1 MLHGLLKWCLSSS
14 STPQDAFKRVH
25 ARLACPP
32 QLSRS
37 DADSSGAIAPESRVV
52 DPYHFIVCQHGVLG
66 SAADFENVIVD
77 AFVSHEVSVL
87 EASEMVAA
95 AKWEEAAARMAAMSA
110 VECAGERGVSVRGEF
125 SGSPLPF
132 YGSPCPR
139 YRCSS
144 VPPSAPVPVAC
155 IPGTSGARHT
165 VLSLTSSL
173 PTVPGSTTTPV
184 SSTDDSVMPRTELK
198 EVLLEAAS
206 MKAAAAQR
214 HQWQAASMRD
224 IADDADKASGLHEVD
239 PGSNLDNALAAEQHA
254 RRAAYKAAYR
264 LQIEYPNRM
273 NGRLY
278 RSGNL
283 QCFSPGSN
291 EYLRTDAGT
300 QACAHRMLAEVVPAL
315 QTWLNEVESKEQQ
328 RRAKWAVYA
337 RTVGTSDAARLS
349 TEAAAPLPICFSV
362 MAHSF
367 GGIIQREF
375 LYLLLVDQAETRASD
390 AVLFHDIVNLR
401 QRLQRLNVTFEN
413 FLTVATPHCGTG
425 ECLWWPIYFGAWCLA
440 RMKLCQT
447 YDELILSDANRI
459 LQRRLLDEPHLRVLQ
474 LFRRRVLFANTHRDI
489 LVGFGTCSLI
499 FENVDT
505 DHTKF
510 IGVAPR
516 TAHCAA
522 AFANE
527 ATEVSKPILLRS
539 FEEMEEEEAYGG
551 GSGSS
556 SSSGRHDSQRSASA
570 RARSYTMDDLVS
582 ALAPPPDAAAAK
594 MVHQVPHSSALKCA
608 GTLESVMEG
617 YSDDSDFM
625 TATLRPQATSS
636 SVSGLTASP
645 TSTLPSYSQSP
656 MPDSTTV
663 TRMQSSVF
671 AASWTIGRTVPVHDE
686 ETVRV
691 EDVAAPLVDHIDGG
705 RSEFDNGSQSS
716 ASAASTVGSL
726 LPRPFS
732 LLRRHDSLILP
743 SPLLKRFICRS
754 SEGAATS
761 DVQDFGDVGSVTS
774 SRRSRNSSTVT
785 SLLRDPRWASECVR
799 SVAST
804 VHAEVERWLRA
815 PTTSPRTGET
825 SRLSESNM
833 DAAAAAES
841 VMAFSARTSAVASAR
856 SSMTPLMPGTEA
868 DFPQYRQIPRA
879 IAATLRRTMSWR
891 VRAIRLD
898 NILPAGHVACL
909 GNWAFLGRS
918 PSVVQA
924 AAEEMLIIL

>member
-1 MLHGLLKWCLSSS
+1 MLHGLLKWCLLSS

-32 QLSRS
+32 LPSRS
-37 DADSSGAIAPESRVV
+37 DADRSGAITPESRVV

-77 AFVSHEVSVL
+77 AFVNHEVSVL
-87 EASEMVAA
+87 EATEIMAA
-95 AKWEEAAARMAAMSA
+95 AEREEAAVRTAAMSA
-110 VECAGERGVSVRGEF
+110 AECAGERGASVRGEF
-125 SGSPLPF
+125 SGSPLPL
-132 YGSPCPR
+132 YGNPCPT

-144 VPPSAPVPVAC
+144 GPPSASVPVAC
-155 IPGTSGARHT
+155 IPDTSGARHT
-165 VLSLTSSL
+165 VVSFTSSV
-173 PTVPGSTTTPV
+173 PTVPGSTTTSV
-184 SSTDDSVMPRTELK
+184 SSANDNVMPRTEVK
-198 EVLLEAAS
+198 EVLLEAAP
-206 MKAAAAQR
+206 MKAAAAAQR

-224 IADDADKASGLHEVD
+224 IADSADKASGLHKVA
-239 PGSNLDNALAAEQHA
+239 PGSNMDDALAARQHA

-300 QACAHRMLAEVVPAL
+300 QVCARRMLAEVVPAL

-328 RRAKWAVYA
+328 RRAKWEVYA

-390 AVLFHDIVNLR
+390 AMLFHDIVTLR
-401 QRLQRLNVTFEN
+401 QRLQRLNVSFEN
-413 FLTVATPHCGTG
+413 FLTVATPHCGAG

-447 YDELILSDANRI
+447 YDELILSDTNRI

-510 IGVAPR
+510 IGVPPR

-527 ATEVSKPILLRS
+527 ATEVSKPVLLRS
-539 FEEMEEEEAYGG
+539 FEEMEQEEAYDG
-551 GSGSS
+551 GSDSS
-556 SSSGRHDSQRSASA
+556 SSVRHDSQRSAST
-570 RARSYTMDDLVS
+570 RAKSYTMKDLVS
-582 ALAPPPDAAAAK
+582 SLAPSSAAAAAK
-594 MVHQVPHSSALKCA
+594 MVHQVSHASARECA
-608 GTLESVMEG
+608 GTPVSVVEG
-617 YSDDSDFM
+617 YTNDTDFM

-636 SVSGLTASP
+636 SVPGLTASP

-656 MPDSTTV
+656 MPDSTTA
-663 TRMQSSVF
+663 TRTQSLVF
-671 AASWTIGRTVPVHDE
+671 AASWTIGRTIPAHNE

-691 EDVAAPLVDHIDGG
+691 EDVAAPLADHMDEC
-705 RSEFDNGSQSS
+705 RNELDNGSQSS
-716 ASAASTVGSL
+716 TSAASTVGSL
-726 LPRPFS
+726 LSRPFF
-732 LLRRHDSLILP
+732 LLRRRDSLILP
-743 SPLLKRFICRS
+743 SPLLRRSICSS
-754 SEGAATS
+754 SEGVSTS
-761 DVQDFGDVGSVTS
+761 DVHGLGDVGSVTS

-785 SLLRDPRWASECVR
+785 SLLRDPRWASERVR
-799 SVAST
+799 RVAST
-804 VHAEVERWLRA
+804 VHAEVERWLWT
-815 PTTSPRTGET
+815 PTTTPRAGET
-825 SRLSESNM
+825 STLGESNGN
-833 DAAAAAES
+833 AAAAAES
-841 VMAFSARTSAVASAR
+841 VMTFSARTSVVVPAE
-856 SSMTPLMPGTEA
+856 SSMALMSATKA
-868 DFPQYRQIPRA
+868 DVPQYRQTPRA